1 MQKKIIALAVAAMA
15 SGAAFAQSNVTVY
28 GIADMGYNYSS
39 SSEAKTAAGKLKS
52 RSGMDSGLQS
62 GSRLGFKG
70 TEDLGN
76 GLKALFTYEMGLN
89 VDQGT
94 SGQGGRTFGRQAF
107 VGLTGDFGT
116 VLAGRVYTPQFGL
129 VTKVDPFGTGTVGD
143 VSFGRG
149 VYTMATGRQIGA
161 AASTAGEIRLDNVLA
176 YVTPTFG
183 GFNVIAAYTADGLGD
198 EEQTPS
204 GARSNNVKVWA
215 INPNFTY
222 GNLFVGANYHRVA
235 VDGFGRAGAT
245 ITCTNAV
252 PNPTCVNT
260 AANAGADVDSKVWD
274 LGATYDFGVA
284 KLHGL
289 YGQAKDSVGNSDTKD
304 KKWMVGVSAPIGK
317 FSVMASYSRLKS
329 SGDVAGLDGDKV
341 SKWALGSTYALSKR
355 TNLYAAYAKLS
366 TNSNAEGE
374 FSVAGTGATV
384 SGNYTSGLNFG
395 LRHQF

>member
-39 SSEAKTAAGKLKS
+39 SSEAAVKVKS
-52 RSGMDSGLQS
+52 RSGVDSGLQS

-94 SGQGGRTFGRQAF
+94 SGQNRTFGRQAF

-116 VLAGRVYTPQFGL
+116 VLAGRIYTPQFSL
-129 VTKVDPFGTGTVGD
+129 VTKVDPFATGTVGD

-149 VYTMATGRQIGA
+149 VYTMASGRLAGV
-161 AASTAGEIRLDNVLA
+161 AGEIRLNNVVA

-183 GFNVIAAYTADGLGD
+183 GFNVVAAYTKEGVTNEENTAKGVKSADN
-198 EEQTPS
+198 T
-204 GARSNNVKVWA
+204 VWA

-222 GNLFVGANYHRVA
+222 GNLFVGANYHKLKNDFA
-235 VDGFGRAGAT
+235 DAT
-245 ITCTNAV
+245 
-252 PNPTCVNT
+252 
-260 AANAGADVDSKVWD
+260 SKVWD

-284 KLHGL
+284 KLHAL
-289 YGQAKDSVGNSDTKD
+289 YGQAKDSVVAQNNKD
-304 KKWMVGVSAPIGK
+304 KKWMVGASAPIGK
-317 FSVMASYSRLKS
+317 FTVLASYSRLKS
-329 SGDVAGLDGDKV
+329 EGNVAALDDDKV
-341 SKWALGSTYALSKR
+341 SKWSLGSTYALSKR
-355 TNLYAAYAKLS
+355 TNLYAAYAKMS
-366 TNSNAEGE
+366 TNDNAEGQ
-374 FSVAGTGATV
+374 FGVGGTGGAVDAGMYQT
-384 SGNYTSGLNFG
+384 GFNFG

>member
-39 SSEAKTAAGKLKS
+39 GSEAKAAGNATGVGAAKLKS
-52 RSGMDSGLQS
+52 RSGVDSGLQS

-76 GLKALFTYEMGLN
+76 GLSALFTYEMGLN

-94 SGQGGRTFGRQAF
+94 SGQGSKTFGRQAF
-107 VGLTGDFGT
+107 VGLTGGFGT

-149 VYTMATGRQIGA
+149 VYTMATGRLIGHA
-161 AASTAGEIRLDNVLA
+161 LVQQNESAVGKLDGTNTAGEIRLDNVIA

-183 GFNVIAAYTADGLGD
+183 GFNVIAAYTKEGIAD
-198 EEQTPS
+198 EERTVK
-204 GARSNNVKVWA
+204 GAKNADHTVWA

-222 GNLFVGANYHRVA
+222 GNLFVGANYHRVKR
-235 VDGFGRAGAT
+235 DDLDAT
-245 ITCTNAV
+245 
-252 PNPTCVNT
+252 
-260 AANAGADVDSKVWD
+260 SKVWD

-284 KLHGL
+284 KLHAL
-289 YGQAKDSVGNSDTKD
+289 YGQAKDSVGALDVSNKD
-304 KKWMVGVSAPIGK
+304 KKWMVGASAPIGK
-317 FSVMASYSRLKS
+317 FTVMASYSRLKS
-329 SGDVAGLDGDKV
+329 NGDVASIDGDKA

-366 TNSNAEGE
+366 TNDSAEGE
-374 FSVAGTGATV
+374 FSVGGTGGAL
-384 SGNYTSGLNFG
+384 SGNYTTGLNFG

>member
-39 SSEAKTAAGKLKS
+39 SSEAAVKVKS
-52 RSGMDSGLQS
+52 RSGVDSGLQS

-94 SGQGGRTFGRQAF
+94 SAQGGRTFGRQAF

-129 VTKVDPFGTGTVGD
+129 VFKVDPFAAGTVGD
-143 VSFGRG
+143 VSYGRG
-149 VYTMATGRQIGA
+149 VYTMATGRLVGVP
-161 AASTAGEIRLDNVLA
+161 GEIRLDNVVA

-183 GFNVIAAYTADGLGD
+183 GFNVIAAYTKEGIGD
-198 EEQTPS
+198 EERTDK
-204 GARSNNVKVWA
+204 GVKNADHTVWA

-222 GNLFVGANYHRVA
+222 GNLFVGANYHK
-235 VDGFGRAGAT
+235 VDRDDLDAQ
-245 ITCTNAV
+245 
-252 PNPTCVNT
+252 
-260 AANAGADVDSKVWD
+260 SKVWD

-284 KLHGL
+284 KLHAL
-289 YGQAKDSVGNSDTKD
+289 YGQAKDSVGAQNNKD
-304 KKWMVGVSAPIGK
+304 KKWMVGASAPIGK
-317 FSVMASYSRLKS
+317 FTVLASYSRLKS
-329 SGDVAGLDGDKV
+329 EGNVAALDGDKV
-341 SKWALGSTYALSKR
+341 SKWSLGSTYALSKR
-355 TNLYAAYAKLS
+355 TNLYAAYAKMS
-366 TNSNAEGE
+366 TNDNAEGQ
-374 FSVAGTGATV
+374 FGVGGTGGAVDAGMYQT
-384 SGNYTSGLNFG
+384 GFNFG

>member
-39 SSEAKTAAGKLKS
+39 GSEAKLAAGKLKS
-52 RSGMDSGLQS
+52 RSGMDSGIQS

-76 GLKALFTYEMGLN
+76 GLSALFTYEMGLN

-94 SGQGGRTFGRQAF
+94 SAQGGRTFARQSF
-107 VGLTGDFGT
+107 VGLTGGFGT

-149 VYTMATGRQIGA
+149 VYTMATGRLIGA
-161 AASTAGEIRLDNVLA
+161 ANVGFGGTDTAGEIRLDNVVA
-176 YVTPTFG
+176 YVTPTFS
-183 GFNVIAAYTADGLGD
+183 GFNVIAAYTKEGIAD
-198 EEQTPS
+198 EERT
-204 GARSNNVKVWA
+204 VKGVKNADHTVWA

-222 GNLFVGANYHRVA
+222 GNLFVGANYHK
-235 VDGFGRAGAT
+235 VDRDDLDAQ
-245 ITCTNAV
+245 
-252 PNPTCVNT
+252 
-260 AANAGADVDSKVWD
+260 SKVWD

-284 KLHGL
+284 KLHAL
-289 YGQAKDSVGNSDTKD
+289 YGQAKDSVGALDNKD
-304 KKWMVGVSAPIGK
+304 KKWMVGASAPIGK
-317 FSVMASYSRLKS
+317 FTVLASYSRLKS
-329 SGDVAGLDGDKV
+329 SGDDARFDGDKA

-366 TNSNAEGE
+366 TNSDAEGE
-374 FSVAGTGATV
+374 FSVGGTGGAIA
-384 SGNYTSGLNFG
+384 GNYTTGLNFG